1 MTITDDSKNTASENT
16 GLAAVSA
23 LIQKMSKTT
32 GLGMVSMPYSALTSR
47 YSAVAFFHQSHPEII
62 AYCRQLAAEEDVDLL
77 DWLLRINFDTLGSE
91 FDCTYE
97 VLTDVYA
104 DNNQENEFYDDMVRL
119 LIEHL
124 LDDAYEAAPTDTQ
137 VASNAVNTGGEP
149 TQSDT
154 VLVKCDEVLS
164 VAMKREILTNSF
176 CFTVDDNG
184 VVFDEN
190 GNQTDEYNTLQAIIY
205 QAYESGA
212 RQAKSEIRKA
222 LGIQ

>member
-1 MTITDDSKNTASENT
+1 MTITDDSKNTAAENT

-124 LDDAYEAAPTDTQ
+124 LADAYEAAPTDTQ
-137 VASNAVNTGGEP
+137 VASNTVNTGGEP

-212 RQAKSEIRKA
+212 RQAKSEIRKV

>member
-1 MTITDDSKNTASENT
+1 MTMTNDSKNTASENA

-47 YSAVAFFHQSHPEII
+47 YSAVAFFHQSHSEII

-77 DWLLRINFDTLGSE
+77 DWLLRIDFDTLGSD

-104 DNNQENEFYDDMVRL
+104 DNNKENEFYDDMVRL
-119 LIEHL
+119 LVEHL
-124 LDDAYEAAPTDTQ
+124 LVDAYEVAPTDTH
-137 VASNAVNTGGEP
+137 VADNTVNTGDEP
-149 TQSDT
+149 TQSNT
-154 VLVKCDEVLS
+154 VLIKCDEVLS
-164 VAMKREILTNSF
+164 VTMKREILTNSF

-184 VVFDEN
+184 VVFDES

-205 QAYESGA
+205 QSYESGA